1 MRRRDFI
8 KVMGGAVAMW
18 PLATQAQQPK
28 LPTIGFLGTGT
39 SVSWLNW
46 RAAFIQRLHEL
57 GWVEDRTVAIVYRWA
72 EGRDERYTE
81 ITTEFVQLKVD
92 VIVTSG
98 AGVAAAKGVT
108 STVPIIFAV
117 APNPLAFVE
126 SLARPGGNV
135 TGLSS
140 QQPDLVGKRLELLRE
155 IAPGLRRLAVMANA
169 GYSSAVLELGEV
181 QKVAGDLGLEVVALK
196 FRRAAEIVPV
206 FDGLKDRADAL
217 YVCTDPIVVAERV
230 RISTLAQ
237 FIRLPT
243 VHSARE
249 HVEAGSLMSYGVNI
263 PDLFRRAADYVD
275 KVLRGA
281 KPADLP
287 VEQPT
292 KFDLVFNLAT
302 AKALGLAI
310 PPPLLARADEVIE

>member
-8 KVMGGAVAMW
+8 KVVGGAVATW
-18 PLATQAQQPK
+18 PLATRAQQPK
-28 LPTIGFLGTGT
+28 LPSIGFLGTGT

-46 RAAFIQRLHEL
+46 RAAFVQRLHEL
-57 GWVEDRTVAIVYRWA
+57 NWVEDRTVAIVYRWA

-98 AGVAAAKGVT
+98 AGIAAAKGVT

-310 PPPLLARADEVIE
+310 PPPLLARA